1 MKKPNFKLNLKKFTY
16 SQKKSD
22 WQKSILLVIYIG
34 IAAFVL
40 VLAYVYFRPI
50 NKDIKSQIEA
60 EVNSDPINI
69 DSKTLETLKNKT
81 YIK

>member
-1 MKKPNFKLNLKKFTY
+1 MKKPNFKLNLKKLTY

-22 WQKSILLVIYIG
+22 WQKSVLLVIYIG

-50 NKDIKSQIEA
+50 NKDIKSQIES

-69 DSKTLETLKNKT
+69 DSKTLETLKNKA